1 MVWDESAPTLK
12 GEGSLPSH
20 RVNRE
25 WEEGRSERQCLI
37 QVNKHSLRHSPS
49 AKEKK
54 RGGRYFKQW
63 ALQICRRGQY
73 PVARTRAL
81 GSSRAEYEPFTSQ
94 ARAANQGRAC
104 GAPLPLPANSP
115 AQSPARRPISR
126 SRLPVAPRCLPG
138 GSPSTVAAVR
148 APPRGGVRRARL
160 QLSDPRSSTNLART
174 RRSPRSRGE
183 GKGGAFNGGGWFCAG
198 SGSWADA
205 IVLRGLLFC
214 LS

>member
-1 MVWDESAPTLK
+1 M
-12 GEGSLPSH
+12 
-20 RVNRE
+20 
-25 WEEGRSERQCLI
+25 I

-49 AKEKK
+49 AKGKK
-54 RGGRYFKQW
+54 KKKDGRYFKQW
-63 ALQICRRGQY
+63 ALQVCQRGQY

-81 GSSRAEYEPFTSQ
+81 GSSRASEPFTSQ
-94 ARAANQGRAC
+94 ARAANQGRASS
-104 GAPLPLPANSP
+104 APLPMPANSP

-148 APPRGGVRRARL
+148 APPRGGVRRARP

-183 GKGGAFNGGGWFCAG
+183 EKGGAFNGGGWFCAG

-214 LS
+214 FR